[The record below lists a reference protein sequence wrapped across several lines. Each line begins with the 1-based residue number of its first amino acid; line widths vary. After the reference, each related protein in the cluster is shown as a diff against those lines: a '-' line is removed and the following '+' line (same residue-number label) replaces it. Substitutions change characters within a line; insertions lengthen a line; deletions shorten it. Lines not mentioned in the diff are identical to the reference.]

1 MAKPLV
7 LSLDGEEIPVKPVK
21 IDREK
26 LYGRVDVE
34 AFDEDG
40 EEVFLRVLA
49 ADGKTII
56 NKGGTALATLN
67 ENGDSIDRKGLIAIN
82 ADGEELEP
90 VASSFS
96 KTTPLTSATVED
108 YLSHTVKSVYVL
120 EPAGEGDLD
129 LLRSNLS
136 DGTIYKFPFSYR
148 GGVDYDAA
156 FLIENKNDIFMIV
169 GNQAS
174 LQFVKLG
181 EAAVLDSIEEQEISG
196 DELDFD
202 LL

>member
-1 MAKPLV
+1 MAKPLI
-7 LSLDGEEIPVKPVK
+7 LSLDGEEFPVKLTK
-21 IDREK
+21 IDRDK
-26 LYGRVDVE
+26 LYGSVDIE
-34 AFDEDG
+34 AFDESG
-40 EEVFLRVLA
+40 GEVFLRVLA

-56 NKGGTALATLN
+56 DKGGTALATIDEEGN
-67 ENGDSIDRKGLIAIN
+67 SIDRKTLIAVS

-90 VASSFS
+90 VLSSFS
-96 KTTPLTSATVED
+96 APNILESATIEE
-108 YLSHTVKSVYVL
+108 YLSHTVKSVYMI
-120 EPAGEGDLD
+120 EPAEESDLD
-129 LLRSNLS
+129 LLQSNLS
-136 DGTIYKFPFSYR
+136 GDKIFKFPFSYR
-148 GGVDYDAA
+148 GGVEYDAA
-156 FLIENKNDIFMIV
+156 FLVENKNDVFMIV